1 MTTIP
6 ALVTARSL
14 KAPNPKS
21 STAMADNERRVGGEV
36 FHGKIV
42 KELIA
47 ITLSPKLVVQEAHGQ

>member
-1 MTTIP
+1 
-6 ALVTARSL
+6 